1 MNGKEGNSI
10 DLTVWKNTKIS
21 EKEKYIKLDIS
32 ESLIYKILFTK
43 GFSNSWRYLGLRSN
57 TYKIKYIKNT
67 ILPLLNITSKTVFT
81 LYKFENTKKLM
92 FKDLTLSEDIVE
104 VSNVKNE
111 LKYENGKYYMYVYP
125 DEMHTYYAKMHI
137 EL

>member
-1 MNGKEGNSI
+1 MNGIEGKSI
-10 DLTVWKNTKIS
+10 DLTVWKNTKVS
-21 EKEKYIKLDIS
+21 EKDKCIKLDIS

-43 GFSNSWRYLGLRSN
+43 GFSDSWKYLGLRSN
-57 TYKIKYIKNT
+57 TFKIKYIKNT
-67 ILPLLNITSKTVFT
+67 ILPMLNITSKTVFT
-81 LYKFENTKKLM
+81 LYQFDETKKLM
-92 FKDLTLSEDIVE
+92 FKDLINMDGLTE

-125 DEMHTYYAKMHI
+125 DEKHTYYAKMHI